1 MKVSKILWKTF
12 VHVTA
17 EPTNTEM
24 RDSLQFL
31 FPFSQLWY
39 RLFSQIVTDRVEES
53 AASSC
58 PEDWGSRLLQNA
70 GL

>member
-17 EPTNTEM
+17 EPINTEM
-24 RDSLQFL
+24 RDSLQL
-31 FPFSQLWY
+31 LVPFSQLRY
-39 RLFSQIVTDRVEES
+39 RLSSEIITDRVEES

-58 PEDWGSRLLQNA
+58 PEDWGSRLLQNG